1 MARPD
6 ASVPSLLL
14 LSLALELLPESTSVA
29 GEAEA
34 EVLGDAC
41 ELLPESTSVAGGAEA
56 EVLGDACEL
65 LPESTS
71 VAGEAEAEVLGDACG
86 LGVRVAAADAATAA
100 PLPPLVLPPPWL
112 VKL

>member
-1 MARPD
+1 VYAATEFSVALMTRPD

-29 GEAEA
+29 GE
-34 EVLGDAC
+34 
-41 ELLPESTSVAGGAEA
+41 AEA

>member
-14 LSLALELLPESTSVA
+14 LSLAL
-29 GEAEA
+29 
-34 EVLGDAC
+34 
-41 ELLPESTSVAGGAEA
+41 
-56 EVLGDACEL
+56 EL